1 MNTVSIV
8 DTSISSY
15 NLGNEI
21 IMDSVNSIVD
31 ELFPSAFKFR
41 IPWEENF
48 SRKSLRYMA
57 NSDYCFLEV
66 QIRLL
71 VTSLVTS
78 SMASVFEICSILET

>member
-8 DTSISSY
+8 DASISSY

-41 IPWEENF
+41 IHGKRIF
-48 SRKSLRYMA
+48 KKSLRYMA

-71 VTSLVTS
+71 VTSLVTN
-78 SMASVFEICSILET
+78 SMASVFEICSI